1 MGVNERLLQLHHQ
14 NKVRHPL
21 AVSRHALCDLSNVS
35 PVVFLYLL
43 KECYVYGTCK
53 ATAKFRVLQQQA
65 YGFLHND
72 PQPGAAIFV
81 AQCLYVLPI
90 FESHCEGFSHLII
103 SALRHFLK
111 VGNGMNGLSKAK
123 ILAAKLFLAIV
134 DGTLHH
140 EERVLVKILEVF
152 DVSLSNIQ
160 KAMHDTDEKDQTCQM
175 AKVLV
180 EQYISRLV
188 ESQSYM
194 TAVSLLEHFS
204 IRESGESFL
213 LKMLD
218 SKEYRAAEKWATFMG
233 KPILCT
239 LVREYV
245 DRKLQKHAFDVIRQ
259 NNLRD
264 EFPEIYHQYKES
276 KLKKLAE
283 KGCWDVAEARIN
295 ENRQL
300 LEYLVYLAMEAGYME
315 KVEELCERYSLEG
328 FINVKEL
335 EESIPKHRYL
345 QLDELSIK
353 EVVWVDEANGLLDAT
368 RHIEECKVV
377 GIDCEWKPN
386 YEKGSSPNKV
396 SIMQIASDN
405 KVYILD
411 LIKLY
416 EDAPDVLD
424 DCLTHILH
432 SPRVLKL
439 GYNFQCD
446 VKQLAQSYGQLQC
459 FNHYDMLLDIQNVF
473 KEPRGGLSG
482 LAKKILGTG
491 LNKTRRNSNWE
502 QRPLTQLQLEY
513 AALDAAVLIHIFRH
527 VRGYTESAGDQ
538 DKRSKIEWKSHIVSH
553 IDNSKMSK
561 KEAKRGKAKTDKVPQ
576 SVEIKELTEQT

>member
-1 MGVNERLLQLHHQ
+1 MDDYMLLNLVIFDHYRFSH
-14 NKVRHPL
+14 KL
-21 AVSRHALCDLSNVS
+21 L
-35 PVVFLYLL
+35 FLI
-43 KECYVYGTCK
+43 GTCK

-264 EFPEIYHQYKES
+264 EFPEIYHQYKE
-276 KLKKLAE
+276 
-283 KGCWDVAEARIN
+283 
-295 ENRQL
+295 RQ
-300 LEYLVYLAMEAGYME
+300 VYLAMEAGYME

-416 EDAPDVLD
+416 EDASDVLD